1 MFTQTIRSN
10 RVLFAFL
17 VVSMVALMASNAY
30 GQGTQQCTLRSALT
44 AAEIDQLIPGNSF
57 TTMNAGDVLAP
68 VAGAGVTYI
77 TSAYG
82 LLCTLG
88 VIKQIAD
95 LLFLLV
101 TILAVA
107 AIVYS
112 AFLFLTSAGD
122 PTKTGAAKNWLLYA
136 IVGLVIAVIAR
147 IIPAVAITLL
157 GIG

>member
-1 MFTQTIRSN
+1 M
-10 RVLFAFL
+10 L
-17 VVSMVALMASNAY
+17 ALMLAGMVVGMSPVAY
-30 GQGTQQCTLRSALT
+30 GQGTQQCTLRAALT
-44 AAEIDQLIPGNSF
+44 AAEVTQLVPGSGLGAQ
-57 TTMNAGDVLAP
+57 TAGTVLTPA
-68 VAGAGVTYI
+68 I

-101 TILAVA
+101 TILSVA

-122 PTKTGAAKNWLLYA
+122 PTKTALAKNWLLYA
-136 IVGLVIAVIAR
+136 IVGLVVAVIAR